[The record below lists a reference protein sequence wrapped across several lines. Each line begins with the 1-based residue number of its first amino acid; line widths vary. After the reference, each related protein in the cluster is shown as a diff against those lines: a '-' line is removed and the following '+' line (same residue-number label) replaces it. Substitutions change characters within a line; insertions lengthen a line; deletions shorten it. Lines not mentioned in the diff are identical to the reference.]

1 MVLKVHYTAE
11 IIYNAM
17 GRTVSTWRDRIER
30 RIESWVLF
38 RRVLRLSEKNEFD
51 RILKSIR
58 NRSSACGM
66 LPASD
71 VFEPAILAALVDISL
86 RISKLEEAEE
96 KNG

>member
-1 MVLKVHYTAE
+1 
-11 IIYNAM
+11 
-17 GRTVSTWRDRIER
+17 
-30 RIESWVLF
+30 
-38 RRVLRLSEKNEFD
+38 
-51 RILKSIR
+51 
-58 NRSSACGM
+58 M

>member
-1 MVLKVHYTAE
+1 
-11 IIYNAM
+11 M

-71 VFEPAILAALVDISL
+71 VFEPAIQSALVDISL

>member
-1 MVLKVHYTAE
+1 
-11 IIYNAM
+11 M

-30 RIESWVLF
+30 RIEYWASF

-51 RILKSIR
+51 RVLRSIR
-58 NRSSACGM
+58 DRSSACGM
-66 LPASD
+66 LPTSD
-71 VFEPAILAALVDISL
+71 VFEPAVLAALVNISL